1 MELKGRI
8 TKAELG
14 KRNRKD
20 DGSEYTAF
28 ELRIQI
34 GTYER
39 NVADYRTQTFN
50 KTTEADEL
58 CKTYFHDDARAAAE
72 MYHKGEVVL
81 VKFPHCV
88 NPYGGTET
96 VVATVARMNDVKQ
109 APAPAPAPAP
119 QAPQPQGDDLPF

>member
-20 DGSEYTAF
+20 DGREYTAF

-81 VKFPHCV
+81 VKFHHYV
-88 NPYGGTET
+88 NQYGRTET
-96 VVATVARMNDVKQ
+96 VVDTVARMNDVKQ
-109 APAPAPAPAP
+109 AQDHAPATAP
-119 QAPQPQGDDLPF
+119 QATQPQGDDLPF

>member
-81 VKFPHCV
+81 VKFHHYV
-88 NPYGGTET
+88 NQYGRTET
-96 VVATVARMNDVKQ
+96 VVDTIARLNDVKQ
-109 APAPAPAPAP
+109 APAPAPAP